1 MATNYTATRFAGDTG
16 TPTTVA
22 AIGDASNDTAQPFA
36 CRAVQVT
43 VDFGVSSDRC
53 RTSVAGVPWVLGR
66 SPRPHAQVVGRPAT
80 ALTPAY
86 VSDEDALNDQV
97 LAIVTNIVDATTF
110 DVIAYAPGG
119 SSGVMIVQVY
129 GV

>member
-22 AIGDASNDTAQPFA
+22 AIGDASNDAAQPFA
-36 CRAVQVT
+36 MRSVQVT
-43 VDFGVSSDRC
+43 VDFGVNSDRC
-53 RTSVAGVPWVLGR
+53 RTSVAGVPWVLAR
-66 SPRPHAQVVGRPAT
+66 RPRPIAQAVGRPQTAT
-80 ALTPAY
+80 SPVFA
-86 VSDEDALNDQV
+86 SDEDALNDQV

-110 DVIAYAPGG
+110 DVIAFAPGG
-119 SSGVMIVQVY
+119 SSGVFIVQVY